1 MLLLLILIIAFAL
14 QFFLPWWIVA
24 PVSFGLAAW
33 LGRSGGGAFGAGFL
47 GIGLGWLFL
56 STFIHFQTEGI
67 LTNKVGQLFSLPQPA
82 PLLLIIT
89 ALIGGLV
96 GGLSAWA
103 GYCCRRLF

>member
-1 MLLLLILIIAFAL
+1 MLLLFILIIAFAL

-33 LGRSGGGAFGAGFL
+33 LGRSGGKAFGAGFA
-47 GIGLGWLFL
+47 GIGLGWLLL
-56 STFIHFQTEGI
+56 SIFIHFRTEGI
-67 LTNKVGQLFSLPQPA
+67 LTNKVIQLFSLPHPA
-82 PLLLIIT
+82 LLLLIT

-96 GGLSAWA
+96 GGFSAWA

>member
-1 MLLLLILIIAFAL
+1 MLVLLILIIAFAL

-33 LGRSGGGAFGAGFL
+33 QARGGWAAFGAGFL
-47 GIGLGWLFL
+47 GIGCGWLLL
-56 STFIHFQTEGI
+56 SAFIHFRTEGI
-67 LTNKVGQLFSLPQPA
+67 LTHKVIQLFGLPSPV
-82 PLLLIIT
+82 LLLLIT